1 VQTWDWL
8 VAQSA
13 RDEIRSAVYSIESRS
28 AHPIATALVDSLGN
42 QAGVHLIA
50 VEGHQEMPGLGV
62 SGRAAGHDIRI
73 ARLPDCPSDG
83 ATWLGVWADGN
94 LAARVALRD
103 ELRAET
109 PEILRR
115 IRRHWTVTIL
125 SGDGRAAVSALADRL
140 ALSPD
145 DTRAEVSPEEKARIV
160 ARQPNSLM
168 IGDGANDAL
177 ALARARV
184 GVAVQGSLE
193 VSIRA
198 ADVVL
203 LRSGLAPLLRLL
215 TIARETRRVLHRNYA
230 FSIAY
235 NALGAY
241 LALKG
246 TIGPL
251 FAAVVMPASAMT
263 VFLSSAIGT
272 RRLRG
277 DT

>member
-1 VQTWDWL
+1 
-8 VAQSA
+8 
-13 RDEIRSAVYSIESRS
+13 
-28 AHPIATALVDSLGN
+28 
-42 QAGVHLIA
+42 
-50 VEGHQEMPGLGV
+50 
-62 SGRAAGHDIRI
+62 
-73 ARLPDCPSDG
+73 
-83 ATWLGVWADGN
+83 
-94 LAARVALRD
+94 
-103 ELRAET
+103 
-109 PEILRR
+109 
-115 IRRHWTVTIL
+115 
-125 SGDGRAAVSALADRL
+125 
-140 ALSPD
+140 
-145 DTRAEVSPEEKARIV
+145 
-160 ARQPNSLM
+160 M